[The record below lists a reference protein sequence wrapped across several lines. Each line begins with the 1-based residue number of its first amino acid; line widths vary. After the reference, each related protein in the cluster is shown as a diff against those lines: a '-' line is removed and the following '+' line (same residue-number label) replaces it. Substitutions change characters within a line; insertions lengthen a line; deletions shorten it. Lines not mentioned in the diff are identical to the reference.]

1 MNEVRAENIFANKG
15 VASLAAAAAAGDVEG
30 VNGLAKVFDV
40 NGRGDRMATPLLWAF
55 LHQSRQGMLALLRA
69 GADPTLTDDTGKTVM
84 HYAAACNQPALLD
97 VMLFEGVPVD
107 VRNTVTGETPLFNA
121 IAGDRMSQ
129 FSALLAAGADVDA
142 ADNAGNRP
150 LHQAA
155 KMNDPIKCMKLLE
168 HGANP
173 VALDRMGVTFMC
185 YLNQTD
191 NELRLPSQR
200 EAKAVIDAWM
210 ASHASIL

>member
-1 MNEVRAENIFANKG
+1 MSNVRAEDVFPDGG
-15 VASLAAAAAAGDVEG
+15 VASLATAAASGDVEA
-30 VNGLAKVFDV
+30 VTGLAKAFDV

-69 GADPTLTDDTGKTVM
+69 GADAALSDDTGKTVM

-107 VRNTVTGETPLFNA
+107 VRNAVTGETPLFNA
-121 IAGDRMSQ
+121 IAGDRMPQ
-129 FSALLAAGADVDA
+129 FNALLAAGADADA

-150 LHQAA
+150 VHQAA

-173 VALDRMGVTFMC
+173 VALDRVGATFMR

-191 NELRLPSQR
+191 DALRLPAQR
-200 EAKAVIDAWM
+200 EAKAEVDAWM
-210 ASHASIL
+210 ASHASTL